1 MPAYM
6 PGCGLT
12 LPCAARTDT
21 VSTMSITDT
30 AIPLPPSE
38 APHMGNRGRLIG
50 YANFVCPRCG
60 HGVPATWRRRTKMY
74 EGKCNH
80 CGFWQK
86 FLRPGGPAVQT
97 LG

>member
-1 MPAYM
+1 MIVIASS
-6 PGCGLT
+6 LSFN
-12 LPCAARTDT
+12 TDT
-21 VSTMSITDT
+21 GIL
-30 AIPLPPSE
+30 LPPPE
-38 APHMGNRGRLIG
+38 APHMGKRGRLIG

-60 HGVPATWRRRTKMY
+60 HGVPATWRKRTKMY

-86 FLRPGGPAVQT
+86 FLRPNGPAVPT